1 MSDGSPGHSYSVSIS
16 VEQLRKLKAPIDKA
30 LDAVLVTTQQQ
41 DKTYIV
47 VYTTEAGRMSQY
59 QSVFDSIL
67 NSVTVGTASLSGSG
81 NLVSTPTNPNI
92 NPSQTSPPSEPV
104 EPVVKPIVPSP
115 SASQFSARLSG
126 SNEVP
131 PTESE
136 ASGTASFSVDNDV
149 ISYKIEVSRMNDV
162 LRAFLQNAKEGSNG
176 DVVVVLDTGNL
187 AEGTITSAD
196 LVGPLEGK
204 SVSDLVD
211 LIKKGEI
218 YVNLHSPD
226 FQDGEIRGQVK

>member
-1 MSDGSPGHSYSVSIS
+1 
-16 VEQLRKLKAPIDKA
+16 
-30 LDAVLVTTQQQ
+30 
-41 DKTYIV
+41 
-47 VYTTEAGRMSQY
+47 MSQY

-67 NSVTVGTASLSGSG
+67 NSVTVGTATLSGSG

-104 EPVVKPIVPSP
+104 EPTVKPIVPSP

-149 ISYKIEVSRMNDV
+149 ITYKIEVSRMNDV

-187 AEGTITSAD
+187 AEGTITSST